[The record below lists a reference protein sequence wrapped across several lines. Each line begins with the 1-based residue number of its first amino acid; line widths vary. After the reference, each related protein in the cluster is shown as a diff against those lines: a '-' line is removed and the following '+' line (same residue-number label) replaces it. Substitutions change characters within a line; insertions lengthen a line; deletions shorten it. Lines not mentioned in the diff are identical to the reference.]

1 MFVYVDSLKM
11 SWIIYR
17 PEDESSKEK
26 LMVASEVSVDVKTK
40 NTFNY
45 DYFPDFLL
53 CLKNA

>member
-1 MFVYVDSLKM
+1 M
-11 SWIIYR
+11 IYR

-26 LMVASEVSVDVKTK
+26 LMVAIEVSVDVKTK
-40 NTFNY
+40 NTFKY